1 MNNYQK
7 INSPDIEKLVKDN
20 IYLVK
25 KIAWHVHGRVQSII
39 DIEDLVQIGM
49 VGLISSA
56 QNYKPQKDATFSSYA
71 NFRIKGEMLDFLRK
85 NSNLCRSTI
94 KMKQLSEKV
103 KSNLKHKFGREPGSD
118 EVSKELGL
126 TNEKYVEWESAFQAN
141 TIKNLEDSYD
151 EFSHWFASKDASPEE
166 TVNDNELK
174 NLLKL
179 ALKSLEEKEALII
192 QLYFVEELNIYEISE
207 VMDIS
212 TGRVSQ
218 IKTNA
223 IKKIRSY
230 ISNKL
235 D

>member
-7 INSPDIEKLVKDN
+7 INSPDIEKLVKEN
-20 IYLVK
+20 VYLVK
-25 KIAWHVHGRVQSII
+25 KIAWHIHGRVQTII
-39 DIEDLVQIGM
+39 DIEDLIQIGM

-71 NFRIKGEMLDFLRK
+71 NFRIKGEMLDILRK
-85 NSNLCRSTI
+85 NSNLCRTTI
-94 KMKQLSEKV
+94 KMKQLSEKAITH
-103 KSNLKHKFGREPGSD
+103 LKHKFGREPSSH
-118 EVSKELGL
+118 EISKELGVS
-126 TNEKYVEWESAFQAN
+126 NEKYLEWESAFQAN
-141 TIKNLEDSYD
+141 TIKNLEDAYD
-151 EFSHWFASKDASPEE
+151 EFSHWFASKEASPEDSM
-166 TVNDNELK
+166 NDKELK

-179 ALKSLEEKEALII
+179 ALKELEEKEALII

-207 VMDIS
+207 VLDVS

-223 IKKIRSY
+223 IKKIRSFVKH
-230 ISNKL
+230 KL

>member
-7 INSPDIEKLVKDN
+7 INSPNIERLVKDN

-85 NSNLCRSTI
+85 NSNLCRTTI

-103 KSNLKHKFGREPGSD
+103 KSNLKGF
-118 EVSKELGL
+118 
-126 TNEKYVEWESAFQAN
+126 
-141 TIKNLEDSYD
+141 
-151 EFSHWFASKDASPEE
+151 
-166 TVNDNELK
+166 
-174 NLLKL
+174 
-179 ALKSLEEKEALII
+179 
-192 QLYFVEELNIYEISE
+192 
-207 VMDIS
+207 
-212 TGRVSQ
+212 
-218 IKTNA
+218 
-223 IKKIRSY
+223 
-230 ISNKL
+230 
-235 D
+235 